1 MPLAADNIGRPIIS
15 DTPRND
21 VLSLFIY
28 GVKTR
33 IQESEHLKERPQWSR
48 IVMKTSFPSSGS
60 DESFCPLWCRKSL
73 TGHFLTSSVLLFV
86 SSSSLQSQYTQ
97 GDFPTTLPQV
107 RSHTPTDSHT
117 DVLSF
122 TDFNLVLTPI
132 RSIRRQTAWF
142 CYPASPSACQM
153 FCCAESPQVDSSI
166 NGRLFLKEDQSAQKR
181 NVDVCG
187 NSTKPGRT

>member
-1 MPLAADNIGRPIIS
+1 
-15 DTPRND
+15 
-21 VLSLFIY
+21 
-28 GVKTR
+28 
-33 IQESEHLKERPQWSR
+33 
-48 IVMKTSFPSSGS
+48 MKTSSPSSGS
-60 DESFCPLWCRKSL
+60 DESCCPLWCRKSL

-122 TDFNLVLTPI
+122 TDFHLVLTQI

-166 NGRLFLKEDQSAQKR
+166 NGRLFLKEDQSGQ
-181 NVDVCG
+181 
-187 NSTKPGRT
+187 NSGLLMSVGIQQSQEELKVLPRTLKERATQFKFKLTLFIPIGRFASQ

>member
-1 MPLAADNIGRPIIS
+1 
-15 DTPRND
+15 
-21 VLSLFIY
+21 
-28 GVKTR
+28 
-33 IQESEHLKERPQWSR
+33 
-48 IVMKTSFPSSGS
+48 MKTSSPSSGS
-60 DESFCPLWCRKSL
+60 DESCCPLSCRKSL

-117 DVLSF
+117 YVLSF
-122 TDFNLVLTPI
+122 TDFNLVLTQI

-153 FCCAESPQVDSSI
+153 FCCAE
-166 NGRLFLKEDQSAQKR
+166 GRLFYKWKAISKRGSVRPKFR
-181 NVDVCG
+181 NVDVSG